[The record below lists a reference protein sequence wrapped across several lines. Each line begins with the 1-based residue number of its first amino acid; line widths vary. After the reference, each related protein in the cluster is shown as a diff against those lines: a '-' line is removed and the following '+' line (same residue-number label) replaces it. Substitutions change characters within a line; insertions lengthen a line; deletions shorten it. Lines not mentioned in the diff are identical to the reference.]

1 MREHRIII
9 GIIIGVTL
17 TASFA
22 GVCAVSA
29 ITDAKS
35 KGQVKASCSDQ
46 LRRLQS
52 IRSDYLTC

>member
-22 GVCAVSA
+22 GVAVSA
-29 ITDAKS
+29 ITDAQS

-46 LRRLQS
+46 LRRLQL